1 MRKYLHFPHL
11 FVWFTHRESL
21 SSSGVMVPPIEMVT
35 AQGYDLQ
42 FGTNVLGH
50 YLLTN
55 LLLPT
60 IESTAKETG
69 RPGRVI
75 EVSSIMH
82 VLSGNPII
90 HFETLKDG
98 LARKRM
104 RVDALYSQSKS
115 VSTLARVAYIVGVLK
130 RNHRLLGKYPSH

>member
-1 MRKYLHFPHL
+1 MSVRPI
-11 FVWFTHRESL
+11 FTDKL
-21 SSSGVMVPPIEMVT
+21 VNSGVMVAPIEMVT

-55 LLLPT
+55 LLLPMV
-60 IESTAKETG
+60 ESTAKETG
-69 RPGRVI
+69 YPGRVV

-82 VLSGNPII
+82 ILSGNPVI

-98 LARKRM
+98 PARKRM
-104 RVDALYSQSKS
+104 SREVLYAQSKS
-115 VSTLARVAYIVGVLK
+115 VSTPVRW
-130 RNHRLLGKYPSH
+130 RRLLEN

>member
-1 MRKYLHFPHL
+1 
-11 FVWFTHRESL
+11 
-21 SSSGVMVPPIEMVT
+21 MVPPVEMVT

-55 LLLPT
+55 LLLPM

-69 RPGRVI
+69 HPGRVV

-82 VLSGNPII
+82 ILSGNPII

-98 LARKRM
+98 PARRGM
-104 RVDALYSQSKS
+104 RTDALYSQSKS
-115 VSTLARVAYIVGVLK
+115 VSTLSRVACIVGELK
-130 RNHRLLGKYPSH
+130 RNHCLIGKYPSH

>member
-1 MRKYLHFPHL
+1 
-11 FVWFTHRESL
+11 
-21 SSSGVMVPPIEMVT
+21 MVPPLDMVT

-50 YLLTN
+50 YLLTK

-69 RPGRVI
+69 HLGRVV

-82 VLSGNPII
+82 SLSGNPII
-90 HFETLKDG
+90 YFDTLKDG
-98 LARKRM
+98 PARRRM
-104 RVDALYSQSKS
+104 RTDALYSQSKS
-115 VSTLARVAYIVGVLK
+115 VSTLARVACTVGELK
-130 RNHRLLGKYPSH
+130 RNHCLIGEYPSH

>member
-1 MRKYLHFPHL
+1 
-11 FVWFTHRESL
+11 
-21 SSSGVMVPPIEMVT
+21 MVPPIEMVT

-98 LARKRM
+98 PARKRM

-115 VSTLARVAYIVGVLK
+115 VSTLVRVAYIVGGLK
-130 RNHRLLGKYPSH
+130 RNHRLIGKYPSH

>member
-1 MRKYLHFPHL
+1 
-11 FVWFTHRESL
+11 
-21 SSSGVMVPPIEMVT
+21 MVPPVEMVT

-55 LLLPT
+55 LLLSMV
-60 IESTAKETG
+60 ESTAMETG
-69 RPGRVI
+69 YPGRVV

-82 VLSGNPII
+82 ILSGNPII

-98 LARKRM
+98 PARKRM
-104 RVDALYSQSKS
+104 SPEALYSQSKS
-115 VSTLARVAYIVGVLK
+115 VSTLAKWVDRRRTEAQSSSDREI
-130 RNHRLLGKYPSH
+130 S